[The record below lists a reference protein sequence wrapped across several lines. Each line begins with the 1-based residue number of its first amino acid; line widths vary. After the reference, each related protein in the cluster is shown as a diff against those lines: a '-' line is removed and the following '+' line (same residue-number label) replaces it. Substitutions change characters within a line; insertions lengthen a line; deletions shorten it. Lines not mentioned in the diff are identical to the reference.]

1 MTRQEDLPRWIRE
14 LNRLSAVKSQILLYG
29 NVKDTLM
36 YPVSEDEWQIG
47 SLREGLFTT
56 LQKLGYKVIGAYDP
70 VDGMTFADHPNDD
83 GMSKLFEEMVQEGKK
98 EQPKPA
104 HSAPGGRKP
113 EDPFGMVVQQIRHC
127 LANRNHPCAFVVEY
141 SSQFLPAASN
151 LDEQDR
157 LSLLRLLKAGANSRR
172 ITSVGGNW
180 PLQNVFILV
189 CDKLTDLPPWLF
201 LDNPFAGSVEIEK
214 PRKPDREM
222 FFQRYLGSKADL
234 NPNELI
240 DLTDGMTYRDLV
252 GIRSLTAQADAPKT
266 AKQLIDFFRFGVRES
281 LWDSVKIS
289 HLANAEE
296 TLQKRVLGQNPAV
309 VAVCDV
315 LRRARLHLSGAQHSS
330 RTKPRG
336 VLFFAGPTGVGKTEL
351 AKAMANLIFGT
362 DDACIRF
369 DMSEYGQAHSD
380 QKLLGAPPGYVGYE
394 EGGQLTNRV
403 RTNPFSVLLFDEIE
417 KAHPTI
423 LDKFLQILEDGRM
436 TDGRGETVYFG
447 ESLIVFT
454 SNVGIYQLDTQTGRP
469 AIDPATRQP
478 LLNVDPNKDKDYFDI
493 KEKITL
499 GVQSYFKHYLGRP
512 ELLNRIGQNV
522 VVFDFVRPPVMRL
535 ILENKVLPSIANQIG
550 DLWGLKVEFSE
561 EVVDQLMSV
570 ASGDP
575 SSGGRGVGNL
585 AEAAILNPLSRAV
598 FTFLEEGRAL
608 AGQVLKVKRI
618 SLPQE
623 NSGHVYDVDWE
634 LTTRA

>member
-1 MTRQEDLPRWIRE
+1 MTPNDDLPRWVRE

-36 YPVSEDEWQIG
+36 YPGVDGEWQIG

-70 VDGMTFADHPNDD
+70 VDGMTFADHPIDD
-83 GMSKLFEEMVQEGKK
+83 GMGKMFEEMVQEGKK
-98 EQPKPA
+98 EQPKPS
-104 HSAPGGRKP
+104 HSAPAGRKP
-113 EDPFGMVVQQIRHC
+113 EDPFGLVVQQIRYC
-127 LANRNHPCAFVVEY
+127 LTNRNHPCAFVVEY
-141 SSQFLPAASN
+141 SSQFLPAASG
-151 LDEQDR
+151 LLEQDR
-157 LSLLRLLKAGANSRR
+157 LSFLRLLKAGSESRR
-172 ITSVGGNW
+172 ITSPSNRAL
-180 PLQNVFILV
+180 LQNIFILV

-222 FFQRYLGSKADL
+222 FFQRYLGSKAELD
-234 NPNELI
+234 PKELI

-252 GIRSLTAQADAPKT
+252 GIRSLTAQVDAPKS

-281 LWDSVKIS
+281 LWDSVQIS
-289 HLANAEE
+289 QLACAEAIH
-296 TLQKRVLGQNPAV
+296 QKRVLGQLPAV

-394 EGGQLTNRV
+394 EGGQLTNRI
-403 RTNPFSVLLFDEIE
+403 RANPFSVLLFDEIE

-454 SNVGIYQLDTQTGRP
+454 SNVGIYQLDPQTGRP

-478 LLNVDPNKDKDYFDI
+478 LLNVDPTRDTDYFDI
-493 KEKITL
+493 REKITL

-522 VVFDFVRPPVMRL
+522 VVFDFVRPHVMQL
-535 ILENKVLPSIANQIG
+535 ILENKVLPSIAQQIG
-550 DLWGLKVEFSE
+550 ERWGLQVEFSE
-561 EVVDQLMSV
+561 EVIEQLMSV

-575 SSGGRGVGNL
+575 SS
-585 AEAAILNPLSRAV
+585 
-598 FTFLEEGRAL
+598 
-608 AGQVLKVKRI
+608 
-618 SLPQE
+618 
-623 NSGHVYDVDWE
+623 
-634 LTTRA
+634 